1 MTQNTKNKFQDQKD
15 DEEIIFSIK
24 KHPWYFFWFIIY
36 TILALVLVFLSFK
49 YLGASIYT
57 SIVIF
62 GSIIVLGYMFI
73 VKYFRWSR
81 TQYILTNHRVISFDQ
96 EGFWKKVMKEARLEN
111 ILFISNKVEGPIS
124 SLLELGN
131 VHIRASGVTEDE
143 IVFEGV
149 ANPYEVQ
156 KEIAEAQKKYVGIS
170 SQQESEEEIDE
181 HLRDGNKKSFD
192 IFKKKKDQE

>member
-1 MTQNTKNKFQDQKD
+1 MNQQAKKFRDQKD

-36 TILALVLVFLSFK
+36 TLIALVIIFLSFK
-49 YLGASIYT
+49 YFGASVYT

-62 GSIIVLGYMFI
+62 GSIVVLGYMFV

-96 EGFWKKVMKEARLEN
+96 EGFFKKVMKEARLEN
-111 ILFISNKVEGPIS
+111 ILFISNKVEGPIN
-124 SLLELGN
+124 SLLELGH

-143 IVFEGV
+143 IVFENV

-156 KEIAEAQKKYVGIS
+156 KEIAEAQKKYVGTTA
-170 SQQESEEEIDE
+170 QQESEEEVDE
-181 HLRDGNKKSFD
+181 HLKENSKKGFD
-192 IFKKKKDQE
+192 IFKKKREE